1 MRLINLSEASYIG
14 FHALSVLV
22 IHGDKMSIKELA
34 QKTDSSEFHLSKI
47 MQRLAKDGLVKSTR
61 GPEGGFVLA
70 RDPEK
75 ISLLEI
81 YESIEG
87 RIDSNPCAY
96 GKQNCV
102 FDLCLF
108 KGVLND
114 LNDKFF
120 KFLSETN
127 LKSFTKPQKEISDK
141 KNN

>member
-22 IHGDKMSIKELA
+22 LHGDKMSIKELA
-34 QKTDSSEFHLSKI
+34 HKTDSSEFHLSKI

-61 GPEGGFVLA
+61 GPEGGFMLA
-70 RDPEK
+70 KESEK
-75 ISLLEI
+75 ITLLEI

-102 FDLCLF
+102 FDICLF

-114 LNDKFF
+114 LNDKFY
-120 KFLSETN
+120 KFLSGTN
-127 LKSFTKPQKEISDK
+127 LKNFTKPQGEKC
-141 KNN
+141 

>member
-14 FHALSVLV
+14 FHALSMLV
-22 IHGDKMSIKELA
+22 INGDKMSIKELA
-34 QKTDSSEFHLSKI
+34 HKTDSSEFHLSKI

-61 GPEGGFVLA
+61 GPEGGFILA
-70 RDPEK
+70 KDPEK

-96 GKQNCV
+96 GKQNCA
-102 FDLCLF
+102 FDICLF

-114 LNDKFF
+114 LNDRFF
-120 KFLSETN
+120 KFLSGTN
-127 LKSFTKPQKEISDK
+127 LKSFTKNKGEK
-141 KNN
+141 C